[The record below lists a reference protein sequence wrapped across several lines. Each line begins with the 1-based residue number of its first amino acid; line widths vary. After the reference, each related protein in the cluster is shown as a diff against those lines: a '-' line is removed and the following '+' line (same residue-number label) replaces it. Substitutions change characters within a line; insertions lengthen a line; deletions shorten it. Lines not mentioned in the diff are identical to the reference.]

1 MNLSSSLLTSLSTK
15 KDKSSLPSPPMTASS
30 SSFSTTSEPF
40 SSSTTSLLTATTT
53 TTSTSTTTATLPPPP
68 PPPSVLPFSSS
79 FNFIPVSDHL
89 GAAALLSFCST
100 PSSNLDPSCQ
110 TFPSPLHGISN
121 LTTTNRSSSSC
132 SSSSSSSPHLS
143 NLNRK
148 NSSASSSSSSSM
160 SLITP
165 PTSISP
171 FSSPPAWSPHSLIH
185 ASTFTHTTTTAD
197 TTHPSLERS
206 LESSVPENAMSSLE
220 IKGDQ
225 RRSSP
230 LIKKEMDLDK
240 NKETKM
246 ETKVPSSSFTPSS
259 SSSSSLLYPTTTL
272 SPLKT
277 NSSSSSLPSNEL
289 TASLF
294 TLPSKEEPSLIHLCP
309 KEDSKTLEEEEKVKE
324 DCSLSNS
331 SSLLLAP
338 LKEPAILENPVKKI
352 LDSFIHIKTC
362 EYRSKQLGS
371 IVDSG
376 DFPCTCTYDHAYF
389 TKDTLPMYPPPP
401 PPTTTTTINT
411 GWLFNETEQ
420 KKREEQHLQSK
431 LQQKKELQLFLL
443 SQAKLNPRHKNT
455 NTNTNT
461 TTTDQPTNNTPSSYL
476 HHEQQPQQ
484 QPQPQPSHFS
494 GTITSSTSQ
503 TKQMETHFPFN
514 HHPRKNP
521 PPSSSTT
528 LNNPSLPWP
537 FPVLPSYLPQ
547 PSTITPLTGH
557 GNNTRT
563 SHRRVQP
570 PPLPHIPTMPTPT
583 TTTTTTETYP
593 YSYPPPPLPPTWN
606 SSSYNPLEQPPK

>member
-376 DFPCTCTYDHAYF
+376 DFPCTCTYDHGRDKLDAACGEGSGC
-389 TKDTLPMYPPPP
+389 
-401 PPTTTTTINT
+401 IN
-411 GWLFNETEQ
+411 
-420 KKREEQHLQSK
+420 R
-431 LQQKKELQLFLL
+431 QLFIECQPDQCPCGDYCQNRRFQLHDYAPVEVFL
-443 SQAKLNPRHKNT
+443 TEHKGFGLRT
-455 NTNTNT
+455 LV
-461 TTTDQPTNNTPSSYL
+461 DLKPYVDL
-476 HHEQQPQQ
+476 
-484 QPQPQPSHFS
+484 FFF
-494 GTITSSTSQ
+494 
-503 TKQMETHFPFN
+503 KFN
-514 HHPRKNP
+514 WY
-521 PPSSSTT
+521 
-528 LNNPSLPWP
+528 PSL
-537 FPVLPSYLPQ
+537 FFFFFFFLKMKMKIL
-547 PSTITPLTGH
+547 LFGLH
-557 GNNTRT
+557 GSFEFTLF
-563 SHRRVQP
+563 S
-570 PPLPHIPTMPTPT
+570 LFFFFFFF
-583 TTTTTTETYP
+583 
-593 YSYPPPPLPPTWN
+593 
-606 SSSYNPLEQPPK
+606 